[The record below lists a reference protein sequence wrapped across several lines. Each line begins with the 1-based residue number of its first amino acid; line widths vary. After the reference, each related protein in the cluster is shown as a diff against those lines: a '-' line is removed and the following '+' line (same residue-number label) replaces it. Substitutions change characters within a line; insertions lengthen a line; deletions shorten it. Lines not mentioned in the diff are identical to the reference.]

1 MPQLPSGRH
10 VALMPTPLDKL
21 LKEGRH
27 FGNIH
32 KVLAIKTEADVARF
46 VDVLYLVPES
56 EAGSQEG
63 VLGLHDA
70 SLQVPPGM
78 AFVPAGF
85 RLSDWE
91 KRAAGWSKEDR
102 AAFRE
107 FLAGRCAP
115 VLREWLDTVRTGQ
128 AKLRET
134 DDPLARL
141 LVAWW
146 DAGCHPAQEEGWE
159 ASDVGTP
166 DWDDYDLLAAL
177 GQACK
182 LLPGHVVI
190 TGNEKPIWMLQSYW
204 NIVRFDLQP
213 RLDAWPDASVG
224 VREAAAHAREQGW
237 LEDMNAAKRDWLHGN
252 GVSVCIQLWNAYG
265 DKLRAVIPQPYGII
279 ELVVLSPEA
288 NRFFIV
294 ATDGEKNAGHR
305 DQ

>member
-1 MPQLPSGRH
+1 MPQLPSGRL
-10 VALMPTPLDKL
+10 VAIMPTPLDKL

-27 FGNIH
+27 FGNVH
-32 KVLAIKTEADVARF
+32 KVLAIQAEPDLYRF

-63 VLGLHDA
+63 VLGLNAH
-70 SLQVPPGM
+70 SLPVPPGM

-85 RLSDWE
+85 TLSEWE
-91 KRAAGWSKEDR
+91 ERSSWSEADR
-102 AAFRE
+102 AAFRD
-107 FLAGRCAP
+107 FLAGRGALA
-115 VLREWLDTVRTGQ
+115 LREWLDTVQEGQ
-128 AKLRET
+128 ANLHKAE
-134 DDPLARL
+134 DPLTRL

-146 DAGCHPAQEEGWE
+146 DAGCHPAQEEGWD

-182 LLPGHVVI
+182 LLPARAEI
-190 TGNEKPIWMLQSYW
+190 AGNEKPLWMLQSYW

-224 VREAAAHAREQGW
+224 VRAAAAQAREHGW
-237 LEDMNAAKRDWLHGN
+237 IEDMNPSKRDWLHDN
-252 GVSVCIQLWNAYG
+252 GITVCIQLWNAYG
-265 DKLRAVIPQPYGII
+265 DRLRAAIPQPCGII

-288 NRFFIV
+288 NRIHIV
-294 ATDGEKNAGHR
+294 ASDGEKDAGHHGY
-305 DQ
+305 

>member
-1 MPQLPSGRH
+1 MPQLPSGRQF
-10 VALMPTPLDKL
+10 ALMPSPLDNL
-21 LKEGRH
+21 LKEGGH

-32 KVLAIKTEADVARF
+32 KVLAIKTEADVARY

-63 VLGLHDA
+63 VLGLNAH
-70 SLQVPPGM
+70 SLPIPPGM

-85 RLSDWE
+85 KLSEWE
-91 KRAAGWSKEDR
+91 DRSGWSEADR

-107 FLAGRCAP
+107 FLAGRGA
-115 VLREWLDTVRTGQ
+115 LTLGEWLDTVKEGK
-128 AKLRET
+128 AKLHET
-134 DDPLARL
+134 EAPLTRL

-146 DAGCHPAQEEGWE
+146 DAGCHPAQEEGWG

-182 LLPGHVVI
+182 LLPGHVGNA
-190 TGNEKPIWMLQSYW
+190 GNEKPIWMLQSYW

-224 VREAAAHAREQGW
+224 VREAATQAREHGW
-237 LEDMNAAKRDWLHGN
+237 LDDMNPSKRDWLHDN
-252 GVSVCIQLWNAYG
+252 GVSVCIQLWNAYRER
-265 DKLRAVIPQPYGII
+265 LRAVIPQPCGII

-288 NRFFIV
+288 NRIYMGSS
-294 ATDGEKNAGHR
+294 DGEKDAGHR
-305 DQ
+305 SH